1 MACCGAGQ
9 TKPPWPLSSAVKA
22 SPKNQLRPGKWLR
35 NRWNLA
41 CDTPARAP
49 SETSSPYVSMMSQIR
64 IRWPHFDIDVPRL
77 ESHNVAPPPRNLPR
91 PRTRCKSALHHP
103 ITLDQSV
110 HFLVVGWTWNARFT
124 KPSAE
129 RAPLQPVV
137 HPKYTRWIP
146 MIQPAPLQIPHDML
160 PKLRI
165 KIPDSKTLDSEPGL
179 SP

>member
-91 PRTRCKSALHHP
+91 PRP
-103 ITLDQSV
+103 IQWL
-110 HFLVVGWTWNARFT
+110 GE
-124 KPSAE
+124 KAE
-129 RAPLQPVV
+129 RDFRKTDQPCITPS
-137 HPKYTRWIP
+137 HWINLFIFWLLAGHG
-146 MIQPAPLQIPHDML
+146 MRGL
-160 PKLRI
+160 
-165 KIPDSKTLDSEPGL
+165 L
-179 SP
+179 SPALRELPCNLLFILNTHDGSR